1 MIMFLDYLLYWAWCL
16 FVYFLLMNIVTQK
29 KSIKETFVSNDL
41 FGMGVSSLIT
51 YMLIYQFSDAGGFV
65 LL

>member
-16 FVYFLLMNIVTQK
+16 FLYSLVKKATQK
-29 KSIKETFVSNDL
+29 RPIKETVLSYDL
-41 FGMGVSSLIT
+41 FGMGAISLIM
-51 YMLIYQFSDAGGFV
+51 YMLIYWYGKIGFV